1 MNQTK
6 DRSNPPIE
14 AIVVGASAGG
24 VEALLRVFGHLR
36 KGFGLPILVVL
47 HLPNER
53 DSQLASVLGHRL
65 AVPVEEARDKQDI
78 APGTLYVATPGY
90 HLSVEADRCLSLS
103 LEEPVHHSRPSIDVL
118 FESAADV
125 FGPGLLAILLTGGN
139 QDGAA
144 GLAAVGAAGGITV
157 VQDPAEAQAPT
168 MIHAALA
175 RGPVDHQL
183 RLGAIAGLLRRLRTK
198 GQRRG

>member
-36 KGFGLPILVVL
+36 KGFGLPIVAVL
-47 HLPNER
+47 HLPDER

-103 LEEPVHHSRPSIDVL
+103 LEDPVHHSRPSIDVL

-125 FGPGLLAILLTGGN
+125 YGEKLLAVVLTGAN
-139 QDGAA
+139 SDGAR
-144 GLAAVGAAGGITV
+144 GLAKVRALGGITV
-157 VQDPAEAQAPT
+157 VQDPAEAQVAT
-168 MIHAALA
+168 MPEAALA
-175 RGPVDHQL
+175 LHEPDHILTLQGIGQL
-183 RLGAIAGLLRRLRTK
+183 LAGLE
-198 GQRRG
+198 

>member
-1 MNQTK
+1 MSQTK

-36 KGFGLPILVVL
+36 KGFGVPILVVL
-47 HLPNER
+47 HLPDER
-53 DSQLASVLGHRL
+53 ESQLARVFGHRL

-78 APGTLYVATPGY
+78 VPGTLYVATPGY
-90 HLSVEADRCLSLS
+90 HLSVEADRSLSLS

-125 FGPGLLAILLTGGN
+125 YGQKLLAVVLTGAN
-139 QDGAA
+139 NDGAC
-144 GLAAVGAAGGITV
+144 GLAKVRELGGITV
-157 VQDPAEAQAPT
+157 VQDPDEAQVST
-168 MIHAALA
+168 MPQAALA
-175 RGPVDHQL
+175 LHEPDHILTLQGIGQL
-183 RLGAIAGLLRRLRTK
+183 LAGLE
-198 GQRRG
+198 

>member
-36 KGFGLPILVVL
+36 KGFGVPILVVL
-47 HLPNER
+47 HLPDER
-53 DSQLASVLGHRL
+53 DSQLAKVFGHRL

-78 APGTLYVATPGY
+78 VPGTLYVATPGY
-90 HLSVEADRCLSLS
+90 HLSVEADRSLSLS

-125 FGPGLLAILLTGGN
+125 YGQKLLAVVLTGAN
-139 QDGAA
+139 NDGAC
-144 GLAAVGAAGGITV
+144 GLAKVRSLGGITV
-157 VQDPAEAQAPT
+157 VQDPGEAQVST
-168 MIHAALA
+168 MPEAALA
-175 RGPVDHQL
+175 LHEPDHILTLQGIGQL
-183 RLGAIAGLLRRLRTK
+183 LAGLE
-198 GQRRG
+198 

>member
-36 KGFGLPILVVL
+36 KGFGLPILAVL
-47 HLPNER
+47 HLPDER
-53 DSQLASVLGHRL
+53 NSQLASVLGHRL

-103 LEEPVHHSRPSIDVL
+103 LEDPVHHSRPSIDVL

-125 FGPGLLAILLTGGN
+125 YGEKLLAVVLTGANG
-139 QDGAA
+139 DGAR
-144 GLAAVGAAGGITV
+144 GLAKVRALGGITV
-157 VQDPAEAQAPT
+157 VQDPAEAQVAT
-168 MIHAALA
+168 MPEAALA
-175 RGPVDHQL
+175 LHEPDHILTLQGIGQL
-183 RLGAIAGLLRRLRTK
+183 LAGLE
-198 GQRRG
+198 

>member
-24 VEALLRVFGHLR
+24 VDALLRVFGYLR
-36 KGFGLPILVVL
+36 KGFGVPILVVL
-47 HLPNER
+47 HLPDER
-53 DSQLASVLGHRL
+53 VSQLAHVFGHRL

-78 APGTLYVATPGY
+78 VPGTLYVATPGY
-90 HLSVEADRCLSLS
+90 HLSVEADRSLSLS

-125 FGPGLLAILLTGGN
+125 YGQKLLAVVLTGAN
-139 QDGAA
+139 DDGAS
-144 GLAAVGAAGGITV
+144 GLAKVRALGGITV
-157 VQDPAEAQAPT
+157 VQDPDEAQVST
-168 MIHAALA
+168 MPEAALA
-175 RGPVDHQL
+175 LHEPNHILTLQGIGQL
-183 RLGAIAGLLRRLRTK
+183 LVGLE
-198 GQRRG
+198 

>member
-90 HLSVEADRCLSLS
+90 HLSVEADHCLSLS

-125 FGPGLLAILLTGGN
+125 YGEKLLAVVMTGANG
-139 QDGAA
+139 DGAR
-144 GLAAVGAAGGITV
+144 GLAKVRALGGITV
-157 VQDPAEAQAPT
+157 VQDPAEAQVAT
-168 MIHAALA
+168 MPEAALA
-175 RGPVDHQL
+175 LHEPDHILTLQGIGQL
-183 RLGAIAGLLRRLRTK
+183 LAGLE
-198 GQRRG
+198 

>member
-6 DRSNPPIE
+6 DRSRPPIE

-36 KGFGLPILVVL
+36 KGFAVPVLVVL
-47 HLPNER
+47 HLPDER
-53 DSQLASVLGHRL
+53 DSQLASVFGHRL

-90 HLSVEADRCLSLS
+90 HLSVEADRSLSLS
-103 LEEPVHHSRPSIDVL
+103 LEAPVHHSRPSIDVL

-125 FGPGLLAILLTGGN
+125 YGETLLAVVLTGAN
-139 QDGAA
+139 DDGAR
-144 GLAAVGAAGGITV
+144 GLARVKALGGTTV
-157 VQDPAEAQAPT
+157 VQDPVEAQVST
-168 MIHAALA
+168 MPEAALA
-175 RGPVDHQL
+175 LHEPDHILTLQGIGQL
-183 RLGAIAGLLRRLRTK
+183 LAGLE
-198 GQRRG
+198 

>member
-36 KGFGLPILVVL
+36 KGFGVPILVVL
-47 HLPNER
+47 HLPDER
-53 DSQLASVLGHRL
+53 ESQLARVFGHRL

-78 APGTLYVATPGY
+78 VPGTLYVATPGY
-90 HLSVEADRCLSLS
+90 HLSVEADRSLSLS

-125 FGPGLLAILLTGGN
+125 YGQKLLAVVLTGAN
-139 QDGAA
+139 NDGAC
-144 GLAAVGAAGGITV
+144 GLAKVRELGGITV
-157 VQDPAEAQAPT
+157 VQDPDEAQVST
-168 MIHAALA
+168 MPEAALA
-175 RGPVDHQL
+175 LHEPDHILTLQGIGQL
-183 RLGAIAGLLRRLRTK
+183 LAGLE
-198 GQRRG
+198 

>member
-36 KGFGLPILVVL
+36 TGFGLPILVVL
-47 HLPNER
+47 HLPDER
-53 DSQLASVLGHRL
+53 DSQLAAVFGHRL
-65 AVPVEEARDKQDI
+65 AVPVKEARDKQDI
-78 APGTLYVATPGY
+78 VPGTLYVATPGY
-90 HLSVEADRCLSLS
+90 HLSVEADRSLSLS

-125 FGPGLLAILLTGGN
+125 YGEKLLAVVLTGAN
-139 QDGAA
+139 ADGAR
-144 GLAAVGAAGGITV
+144 GLARIRELGGFTV
-157 VQDPAEAQAPT
+157 VQDPAEAQVST
-168 MIHAALA
+168 MPEAALA
-175 RGPVDHQL
+175 LHEPDHILTLQGIGQL
-183 RLGAIAGLLRRLRTK
+183 LAGLE
-198 GQRRG
+198 